1 MKFENIKNINNKN
14 INKTIEDE
22 LNNMCINNQK
32 TILVLCGGG
41 MKGIYILG
49 GLKYLEE
56 QNLLTNIQTYTGTSF
71 GGILSLYLNIGYTV
85 DELYKFAK
93 LFDFTKSTDI
103 NFDINYIFN
112 NYSINTYDNLDVIL
126 NKSISLKNIDPNI
139 TLLELYKKT
148 KKKLILCT
156 VCIDTKESEYIS
168 YETYPD
174 LNIKTAIKMTMS
186 VPILFPPVKHN
197 NKLYV
202 DGGLLNN
209 FPIDI
214 FENNLEN
221 VIGINLHTDFL
232 YVKDYDNIIN
242 YILKIMSIMFI
253 PCIKKYDEEKYKNIV
268 YNIKLDNNTK
278 TFDFEITSDKKKEM
292 YLEGYN
298 LLKNEYLKKL

>member
-1 MKFENIKNINNKN
+1 MKFENNKN

-22 LNNMCINNQK
+22 LNNMCIKNQK

-126 NKSISLKNIDPNI
+126 NKSISLKNINPNI

-156 VCIDTKESEYIS
+156 VCIDTKESEFIS

-298 LLKNEYLKKL
+298 LLKNEYIKNC

>member
-1 MKFENIKNINNKN
+1 MYYMKFENIKNKN
-14 INKTIEDE
+14 INKSIEDE
-22 LNNMCINNQK
+22 LNNMCVNNQK

-41 MKGIYILG
+41 MKGIYLLG

-56 QNLLTNIQTYTGTSF
+56 QNLLRSIQIYTGTSF
-71 GGILSLYLNIGYTV
+71 GGILAFYLNIGYTV

-93 LFDFTKSTDI
+93 IFDFTKSTDV
-103 NFDINYIFN
+103 NFDVNYIFN
-112 NYSINTYDNLDVIL
+112 NYSINTFDNLDVIL
-126 NKSISLKNIDPNI
+126 DKSISLKNIDPNI

-156 VCIDTKESEYIS
+156 VCIDTKESEFIS

-174 LNIKTAIKMTMS
+174 LNIKTALKMTMA
-186 VPILFPPVKHN
+186 VPILFPPVKYN

-209 FPIDI
+209 FSIDI

-221 VIGINLHTDFL
+221 VIGINLHTEFL

-253 PCIKKYDEEKYKNIV
+253 PCIKKYDEDKYKNIV

-278 TFDFEITSDKKKEM
+278 TFDFEITSEKKKEM

-298 LLKNEYLKKL
+298 LFKNEYLKNL